1 MQKQNKT
8 RYRLLFL
15 PLIATASLLT
25 SCGDDNGTDPN
36 TDLIP
41 VPQAYGFAS
50 RFQSGSSSVSYGGQ
64 TVRNLLIQDLSQ
76 KISQLG
82 TPGASPITAAELLS
96 LYEYNDASNLSSITS
111 TGTLP
116 ALEKMYSIIS
126 TGKNLSG
133 KISKEQ
139 LVGRTDNAD
148 DLLRSWFVTIEQL
161 SSNPQRIGTPMA
173 YTTDDGLNLYEL
185 VNKLLLGSV
194 AYYQG
199 TGIYLNGITER
210 NNAEPDGEDGDA
222 APYTEMEHA
231 WDEAFGYFGAARNYS
246 AYTDA
251 QLAGSTEDFVGDV
264 NGDGKIDFQSEYNF
278 AFARNA
284 GKRDAGSATGTNFTK
299 NIFDAFLGGRTSIVN
314 KGTTADL
321 VSFRNQA
328 VEEWE
333 KLLAAT
339 VIHYIN
345 ETLENMGELT
355 TESTAANSLE
365 LNEHWAEM
373 KGYSMA
379 LQYNPMKKILDAE
392 LSVLQVLIGSH
403 PVYAVPGSN
412 SFNNYQAELKNARSL
427 LQEKYGFAE
436 ADVLSW

>member
-1 MQKQNKT
+1 MT
-8 RYRLLFL
+8 FYRLLFL
-15 PLIATASLLT
+15 PILAMASLLS
-25 SCGDDNGTDPN
+25 SCGEDTGTNPN
-36 TDLIP
+36 PDSIP
-41 VPQAYGFAS
+41 VPQAYAFAS
-50 RFQSGSSSVSYGGQ
+50 RFQSGSSSVNYGGQ

-82 TPGASPITAAELLS
+82 TSGASPITAAELLS
-96 LYEYNDASNLSSITS
+96 LYEYNDASNLSSTTS
-111 TGTLP
+111 TGSLP
-116 ALEKMYSIIS
+116 AVERMYSIIS

-133 KISKEQ
+133 KISKAQ

-148 DLLRSWFVTIEQL
+148 DLLRSWFATIEQL
-161 SSNPQRIGTPMA
+161 SSDQQRIGTPMA

-210 NNAEPDGEDGDA
+210 NNAAPDGES

-246 AYTDA
+246 AYTDV

-264 NGDGKIDFQSEYNF
+264 SGDGKIDFQSEYNF

-284 GKRDAGSATGTNFTK
+284 GKRDAGSATGRNFTK
-299 NIFDAFLGGRTSIVN
+299 SIFDAFLGGRTSIVN

-321 VSFRNQA
+321 IIFRNQA

-345 ETLENMGELT
+345 ETLENMEELT
-355 TESTAANSLE
+355 SESTPENSLE

-379 LQYNPMKKILDAE
+379 LQYNPMRKILDAE
-392 LSVLQVLIGSH
+392 ISVLQVLIGSH

-412 SFNNYQAELKNARSL
+412 GFNTYQAELKNARSL